1 MRVKEI
7 LKINEQ
13 LNHFNVSLPNN
24 TPKVELKNSP
34 GLEQIFEA
42 FHALNIPYKEL
53 SIEDMKEVIKLMKKR
68 YNQDEDC
75 TKILDKL
82 NNHVF
87 EIENWW

>member
-7 LKINEQ
+7 LKIKKQ

-24 TPKVELKNSP
+24 NPRVELKSSP

-53 SIEDMKEVIKLMKKR
+53 SIKEMKEVIRLMKKR
-68 YNQDEDC
+68 YYQDEDC
-75 TKILDKL
+75 VKTLDKL
-82 NNHVF
+82 NNHVD
-87 EIENWW
+87 EIENWF